1 MYIRN
6 VIKIAC
12 AKQKVLGVSED
23 PDLACTIFLT
33 RSNGFH
39 KGPDRFREGNEHF
52 HDKFSRIFN
61 FVVVFDELVLE
72 AQTELDKV
80 LGY

>member
-1 MYIRN
+1 MHN
-6 VIKIAC
+6 
-12 AKQKVLGVSED
+12 
-23 PDLACTIFLT
+23 FLT

-39 KGPDRFREGNEHF
+39 KGPDRFREENEHF
-52 HDKFSRIFN
+52 HDKFSRFSN

>member
-1 MYIRN
+1 MHN
-6 VIKIAC
+6 
-12 AKQKVLGVSED
+12 
-23 PDLACTIFLT
+23 FLT

-52 HDKFSRIFN
+52 HDKFSRISN